1 MHSKSKHS
9 LHLQTRNGRFFLHSH
24 KKNLHYKVNMCN
36 CKKIKIKLLT
46 SLPRRTC
53 PPVCFFSGCF
63 STFFSWAGP
72 TCDSANKT
80 IQYTVPRGWES
91 TQTLSC
97 NALPCNTFWLKHW
110 QLETYNSNSE
120 QLHQKLQNSGVKKPS
135 NTVYVKLTNH
145 QAQNLNNT

>member
-9 LHLQTRNGRFFLHSH
+9 LHLQTRNGRVFCIHI
-24 KKNLHYKVNMCN
+24 KKICTIRST
-36 CKKIKIKLLT
+36 CATEKKIKIMLLT

-110 QLETYNSNSE
+110 QLETYRYSNSE
-120 QLHQKLQNSGVKKPS
+120 QLHQKLQNSGVKNPQI
-135 NTVYVKLTNH
+135 NVKLTNH